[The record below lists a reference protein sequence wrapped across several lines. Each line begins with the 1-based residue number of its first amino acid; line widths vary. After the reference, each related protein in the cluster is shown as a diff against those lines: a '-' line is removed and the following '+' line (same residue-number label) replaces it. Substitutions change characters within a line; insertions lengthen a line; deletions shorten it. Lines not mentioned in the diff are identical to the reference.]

1 MEIVSFQTS
10 AQYLNDTG
18 LTHLLFNVGV
28 LTDVQQ
34 DVQGDKK
41 ELILLPDENVEFFQL
56 GFCCN
61 FIFFI
66 VFSPHFDVLTV
77 EQIKAL
83 NLVLQDIN
91 NSFSDLLFSDIFLK
105 LSIV

>member
-1 MEIVSFQTS
+1 VEIVSFQTS
-10 AQYLNDTG
+10 AQDLNDTG
-18 LTHLLFNVGV
+18 LTHLLLNVGV
-28 LTDVQQ
+28 LTYVQQ
-34 DVQGDKK
+34 DVKGNKK

-56 GFCCN
+56 GFCCY

-66 VFSPHFDVLTV
+66 IFSPHFDVLTV